1 MNFFNLIFFIL
12 IALFV
17 PSNKK
22 MVQAIQPHESL
33 LAKSEKIFQPFL
45 VVHEISR
52 KLNDVQQG
60 SGSSYR
66 LVPSGP
72 NRAESPSDHHPP
84 PIRPNKKLNKFK
96 ASRKLNDGEGGLR
109 SSYRLV
115 PSGPNRVESP
125 SNYPPPPIKLF
136 KRLY

>member
-45 VVHEISR
+45 AVHEISR

-72 NRAESPSDHHPP
+72 NRAESPSDYPTP
-84 PIRPNKKLNKFK
+84 PIKPDKRLYKLN
-96 ASRKLNDGEGGLR
+96 ASRKLNGGQRGLG
-109 SSYRLV
+109 SSYRFI
-115 PSGPNRVESP
+115 
-125 SNYPPPPIKLF
+125 Y
-136 KRLY
+136 

>member
-1 MNFFNLIFFIL
+1 MNFFHLIFFIL

-17 PSNKK
+17 PSNEK
-22 MVQAIQPHESL
+22 MVQAIRQHESL

-52 KLNDVQQG
+52 KLNDVRQG

-72 NRAESPSDHHPP
+72 NRAESPSDYPP
-84 PIRPNKKLNKFK
+84 APIKPDKKLYKLK
-96 ASRKLNDGEGGLR
+96 TSRKLNDGQRGLG

-115 PSGPNRVESP
+115 PSGPNRAESP
-125 SNYPPPPIKLF
+125 SDYPPAPIRLV